1 MALATAEPEVEA
13 LDAVVLG
20 VRARDLASQISQLE
34 AELVSVVQQIER
46 CPGGL
51 VGMTVRQYVG
61 WQAGLVPAETARLC
75 RLASQLQSLPLLT
88 AELVSGRVSSG
99 TAALLASVA
108 TPENEAKLIETAAVA
123 TGHQLQTLVRA
134 HKANLT
140 ADDGEER
147 PEPVDAVSYGIG
159 SRGRWRMRADLA
171 PELGAQIEAA
181 LRAEKQA
188 VLDDGAAEVSNAD
201 ALVGMAQAVLGTRV
215 RRDGILAERFQIILH
230 VDADSDGS
238 GGIQGG
244 GHVEMASVT
253 ELLCESWITVVT
265 KRGGQPVTATSPTR
279 LATPAQQRALLARD
293 RTCRFPGCGRSFYLK
308 AHHITYREHGGP
320 TQIDNLVL
328 LCQMHHTLIHKPG
341 WRLER
346 DRAGKLWF
354 TAPDGR
360 LVLPTRRHRPRRRP
374 PPANTDRPYATY
386 DPLTTWGASVI
397 LGNWQN

>member
-1 MALATAEPEVEA
+1 MALATAEPEFEV
-13 LDAVVLG
+13 LDATVLG
-20 VRARDLASQISQLE
+20 ERARDLASQISQLE
-34 AELVSVVQQIER
+34 AELVGVVQQIAR

-51 VGMTVRQYVG
+51 VDMTVRQYVG
-61 WQAGLVPAETARLC
+61 WQAGLMPAEAARLC
-75 RLASQLQSLPLLT
+75 RLASQLEALPLLT
-88 AELVSGRVSSG
+88 AELASGRVSSG

-108 TPENEAKLIETAAVA
+108 TPDNEANLIDTASVA
-123 TGHQLQTLVRA
+123 TGRQLQTLVRA
-134 HKANLT
+134 HKANLIP
-140 ADDGEER
+140 DDEDR
-147 PEPVDAVSYGIG
+147 PEPVDEVSYGVG

-188 VLDDGAAEVSNAD
+188 ALDDGATEVSNAE

-215 RRDGILAERFQIILH
+215 RRDGILPERFQIILH
-230 VDADSDGS
+230 VDADGDGS
-238 GGIQGG
+238 GGVQGG
-244 GHVEMASVT
+244 GHLEWPSVT

-265 KRGGQPVTATSPTR
+265 KRKGQPITITSPTR

-308 AHHITYREHGGP
+308 AHHIVHREHGGP
-320 TQIDNLVL
+320 TQIENLVL
-328 LCQMHHTLIHKPG
+328 LCQTHHTLIHKPG

-360 LVLPTRRHRPRRRP
+360 LVLPTRRDTPPRRP
-374 PPANTDRPYATY
+374 PPASADRPYATY
-386 DPLTTWGASVI
+386 DPLTVWGASVV